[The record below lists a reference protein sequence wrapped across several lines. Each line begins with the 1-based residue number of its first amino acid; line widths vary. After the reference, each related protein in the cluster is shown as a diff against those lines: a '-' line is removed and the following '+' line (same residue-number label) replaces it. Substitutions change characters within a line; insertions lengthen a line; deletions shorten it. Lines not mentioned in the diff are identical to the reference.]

1 MLQVRNATK
10 REREIILTTFPLQFE
25 GLLNNKWFLLAFIE
39 TMERQKSF
47 TIRWRKT
54 LNFLSFSKTDIVFP
68 RQGPS
73 ELRLSCHR
81 DPHVQDGVLHR
92 YTQVGKIQIFFT

>member
-1 MLQVRNATK
+1 M
-10 REREIILTTFPLQFE
+10 
-25 GLLNNKWFLLAFIE
+25 
-39 TMERQKSF
+39 
-47 TIRWRKT
+47 
-54 LNFLSFSKTDIVFP
+54 FP

-92 YTQVGKIQIFFT
+92 YTQVGNIDVLTKCNIFFIERVSGKTGEVIYILTNVVASIHRFVQWDKIIEGNGCK

>member
-1 MLQVRNATK
+1 M
-10 REREIILTTFPLQFE
+10 
-25 GLLNNKWFLLAFIE
+25 
-39 TMERQKSF
+39 
-47 TIRWRKT
+47 
-54 LNFLSFSKTDIVFP
+54 FP

-92 YTQVGKIQIFFT
+92 YTQVGKIDVMTKCKIFFIERVSGKTGEVIYILTNVVASIHRFVQWDKIIEGNGCK